1 MKQKVLT
8 QINKEYNQMKQIQKT
23 LMEISMDLKNAPLLA
38 RAQRNTGEASRP
50 GDPSAFFRPERDDI
64 YYPPSLNRDPDVWD
78 PPPPLENK
86 TRNTR
91 ISTANRKS
99 EVNRKNA
106 ATKSA
111 GNAPPSGIKGR
122 LGGTT
127 AGRQQLNGRGGSSSA
142 RAGSSKNGSAA
153 NKDQDNRN
161 GDNKGGEKSDKDKD
175 DDDDQHSEPLEKKF
189 EPASHADV
197 DLVDMLGK

>member
-1 MKQKVLT
+1 
-8 QINKEYNQMKQIQKT
+8 MKQIQKT

-38 RAQRNTGEASRP
+38 RAQRNMGEASRP

-64 YYPPSLNRDPDVWD
+64 YYPPSLTRDPDVWD
-78 PPPPLENK
+78 PPPPIENK

-111 GNAPPSGIKGR
+111 TSNGPPGIKGR
-122 LGGTT
+122 LGTT
-127 AGRQQLNGRGGSSSA
+127 SGRQVNGKASSA
-142 RAGSSKNGSAA
+142 RAGSSKNGNGA
-153 NKDQDNRN
+153 NKDQESRN
-161 GDNKGGEKSDKDKD
+161 GDNKGGEKSDKDKED
-175 DDDDQHSEPLEKKF
+175 DEDQQSEPPEKKF
-189 EPASHADV
+189 EPASHCDV
-197 DLVDMLGK
+197 DLVDMLGE

>member
-1 MKQKVLT
+1 
-8 QINKEYNQMKQIQKT
+8 MKQIQKT

-64 YYPPSLNRDPDVWD
+64 YYPPSLTRDPDVWD
-78 PPPPLENK
+78 PPPPIEHK

-111 GNAPPSGIKGR
+111 GNAPPGIKGR
-122 LGGTT
+122 LGG
-127 AGRQQLNGRGGSSSA
+127 GRQLNGKGGASSA
-142 RAGSSKNGSAA
+142 RASSSKNGNSA
-153 NKDQDNRN
+153 NKDQENRN
-161 GDNKGGEKSDKDKD
+161 GDNKGGEKSDKDKED
-175 DDDDQHSEPLEKKF
+175 DEDQQSEAPEKKF
-189 EPASHADV
+189 EPASHSDV
-197 DLVDMLGK
+197 DLVDMLGEYCKFYFIT

>member
-1 MKQKVLT
+1 
-8 QINKEYNQMKQIQKT
+8 MKQIQKT

-38 RAQRNTGEASRP
+38 RTHRNTGEASRP

-64 YYPPSLNRDPDVWD
+64 YYPPSLTRDPDVWD
-78 PPPPLENK
+78 PPPPIENK

-111 GNAPPSGIKGR
+111 GNAPPGIKGR

-127 AGRQQLNGRGGSSSA
+127 AGRQLNGRGGSSSA
-142 RAGSSKNGSAA
+142 RAGSSKNGGTA

-161 GDNKGGEKSDKDKD
+161 GDKGGEKSDKDKD
-175 DDDDQHSEPLEKKF
+175 DDDDQQSEPPEKKF

-197 DLVDMLGK
+197 DLVDMLGEYNFL